1 MTNGL
6 PFEFETSIERRLKSR
21 EHRGFRKLGGAGR
34 FLRNGPSDRQRV
46 RIGLTLS
53 AFRLAGRLSTSWRTR
68 GCGVNRRI
76 RSVDALNA
84 LLLRSSG

>member
-1 MTNGL
+1 
-6 PFEFETSIERRLKSR
+6 
-21 EHRGFRKLGGAGR
+21 
-34 FLRNGPSDRQRV
+34 LRNGPGDRQRV

-53 AFRLAGRLSTSWRTR
+53 AFRLAGRLSTSWWTL